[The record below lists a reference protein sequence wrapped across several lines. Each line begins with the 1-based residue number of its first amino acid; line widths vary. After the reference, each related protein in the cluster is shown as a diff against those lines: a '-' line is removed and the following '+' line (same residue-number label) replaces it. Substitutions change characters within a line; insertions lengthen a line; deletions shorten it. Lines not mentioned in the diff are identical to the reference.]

1 MIKYWSL
8 GILLLLIVSL
18 PISVTAQDSSSE
30 LTTYMPII
38 NDISLK
44 IYQAHPTVDPQ
55 MIKNAIE
62 NMIKGTIQKGGNPQ
76 DSLQNILQEVSKDP
90 RGKIA
95 QTIVSMSSK
104 ATNETSPETQIIKP
118 SASNSSTTKENFLI
132 YTNSEHGFSIKYPS
146 SWDVL
151 TGNRIPGSHIEEVE
165 PLVVFVPPGEIA
177 TSNAFTAF
185 VELAINHEA
194 EDLDLN
200 GVIQDN
206 IRDIMR
212 QSSLSNFVID
222 NANTNGLLS
231 GKPAYILSYSADRP
245 TTQGVTTFVVKEI
258 GTKVGDDYFFVNYIA
273 TKDKESKF
281 LSLAQ
286 EMVKSFKLD

>member
-1 MIKYWSL
+1 MIRYWSL
-8 GILLLLIVSL
+8 VILLLLVVSL
-18 PISVTAQDSSSE
+18 PISVTAQNSSRE

-44 IYQAHPTVDPQ
+44 IHQAHPTVDPQ
-55 MIKNAIE
+55 KIKNTIE
-62 NMIKGTIQKGGNPQ
+62 NMIMGTIQKGGNP
-76 DSLQNILQEVSKDP
+76 DNSLQNILQEVSKDP

-95 QTIVSMSSK
+95 QTIVSMSKS
-104 ATNETSPETQIIKP
+104 TNEAGPETQIIKP
-118 SASNSSTTKENFLI
+118 SASNSSTAKENFLL

-146 SWDVL
+146 SWEVL
-151 TGNRIPGSHIEEVE
+151 TGNRIPGSHIEGVE
-165 PLVVFVPPGEIA
+165 PLVVFVPPGELA
-177 TSNAFTAF
+177 TTNAFTTF

-200 GVIQDN
+200 EVIQDN

-212 QSSLSNFVID
+212 ESSISNFVID

-245 TTQGVTTFVVKEI
+245 TAQGVTPFVVKEI

-273 TKDKESKF
+273 TKDKESKY
-281 LSLAQ
+281 LSVAQ
-286 EMVKSFKLD
+286 EMVKSFKLN